1 MLKTRVKK
9 VGSNTRHTTRAHA
22 TQPEHVV
29 CWAVWACLP
38 GGACACVWSSCLVP
52 PSLLVLPGAR
62 PRAVVCLLF
71 LLLARSRPRGPWVI
85 RFCVC
90 CSLPPHVVLPG
101 SDPEE
106 GQVPET
112 LVYHRPPF
120 TSHARSQIYI
130 SISMPRLHA
139 NVVKV
144 LFSILK
150 SKVSQNFAHGAIL
163 NNFIIS
169 RAHRAR
175 PK

>member
-1 MLKTRVKK
+1 MALKCTVGAPEVQLRV
-9 VGSNTRHTTRAHA
+9 RAL
-22 TQPEHVV
+22 HVKYT
-29 CWAVWACLP
+29 L
-38 GGACACVWSSCLVP
+38 GASHWPQLFEAIIVLRPPSCLVP

-112 LVYHRPPF
+112 LVYHRPSF
-120 TSHARSQIYI
+120 TSHARSQIY
-130 SISMPRLHA
+130 ISMPRLHA

-144 LFSILK
+144 LY
-150 SKVSQNFAHGAIL
+150 N
-163 NNFIIS
+163 
-169 RAHRAR
+169 RC
-175 PK
+175 